1 MDIQLDLKGVNPFIN
16 SDYNKEN
23 NQLEKAF
30 HRLINRIGKGNDF
43 LGWLDLPNIE
53 NSNLIQDIKKCAD
66 RLQKQSQFVV
76 VVGIGG
82 SYLGSRAVIEA
93 LQNPFKSYSNHD
105 HFPHVIFA
113 GNSLSEQYH
122 TKLLDLLDK
131 NDYSVIVISKSG
143 TTTEPAI
150 AFRLLKD
157 HCEKKYGKKN
167 SSERIVVI
175 TDYKKGALKQVSN
188 ENHYDSFVIPDNV
201 GGRYSVLSPVGLLPI
216 AVAGINIS
224 ELLHGAL
231 KMKDILVNHCSL
243 SDNIALQYAWNR
255 YLLYQSGK
263 KIELLVSFEPSLSYF
278 IEWFKQLFGES
289 EGKEN
294 KGIFPAGAIFSTDLH
309 SLGQYIQEGERH
321 LFETFISFEK
331 SNYSLKIPY
340 ESMDL
345 DGLNYIQDKTIHE
358 VNQIAEAGTIMAHL
372 DGGVPCFKLI
382 VPELNPGVLG
392 ELIFFFEFSCAIGGY
407 LLDVNPFDQPGV
419 EAYKNNMFK
428 LLGKN
433 N

>member
-1 MDIQLDLKGVNPFIN
+1 MDIQLDLKGIDPFI
-16 SDYNKEN
+16 SSKHTQEKS
-23 NQLEKAF
+23 QLETAYQQ
-30 HRLINRIGKGNDF
+30 LIKRSGKGNDF
-43 LGWLDLPNIE
+43 LGWLDLPNTNE
-53 NSNLIQDIKKCAD
+53 SNLIQEINICAK
-66 RLQKQSQFVV
+66 RLQKQSNIVV
-76 VVGIGG
+76 VIGIGG

-93 LQNPFKSYSNHD
+93 LQNPFKLFSKDNDYPQ
-105 HFPHVIFA
+105 FIFA

-122 TKLLDLLDK
+122 AQLLDLLDH
-131 NDYSVIVISKSG
+131 NEYSIIVISKSG

-157 HCEKKYGKKN
+157 HCEKKYGNQN

-175 TDYKKGALKQVSN
+175 TDQKRGALKQVAN
-188 ENHYDSFVIPDNV
+188 ENHYQSFVIPDDV

-216 AVAGINIS
+216 AVAGVNIS

-231 KMKDILVNHCSL
+231 EMRSNLMNHSTL

-263 KIELLVSFEPSLSYF
+263 KIELLVSFEPALSYF

-294 KGIFPAGAIFSTDLH
+294 KGIFPAGAVFSTDLH

-321 LFETFISFEK
+321 LFETFISIEK
-331 SNYSLKIPY
+331 SGQSLKIPY
-340 ESMDL
+340 DSNDL
-345 DGLNYIQDKTIHE
+345 DGLNYIQNKTIHE
-358 VNQIAEAGTIMAHL
+358 VNQIAETGTMMAHF
-372 DGGVPCFKLI
+372 DGQVPCFKLI
-382 VPELNPGVLG
+382 IPELNPTVLG
-392 ELIFFFEFSCAIGGY
+392 ELIFFFEFSCALGGY

-419 EAYKNNMFK
+419 EAYKNNMFR
-428 LLGKN
+428 LLGKK
-433 N
+433 